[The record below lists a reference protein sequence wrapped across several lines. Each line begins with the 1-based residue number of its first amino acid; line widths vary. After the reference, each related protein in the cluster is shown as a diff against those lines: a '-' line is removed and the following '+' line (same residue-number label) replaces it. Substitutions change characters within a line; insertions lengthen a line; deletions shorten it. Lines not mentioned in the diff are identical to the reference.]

1 MYSLINYCFAFDIFF
16 RFLYIYTGISLCR
29 TVYLKQN
36 VKLCKCF
43 QPFLYSKVL
52 IFNFYLF
59 LDQEA
64 RGL

>member
-16 RFLYIYTGISLCR
+16 RFLYIYISLCR

-43 QPFLYSKVL
+43 QPVLYSKVL

>member
-16 RFLYIYTGISLCR
+16 QFLYIYISLCR

>member
-1 MYSLINYCFAFDIFF
+1 MYSLINYCFAFDIIF
-16 RFLYIYTGISLCR
+16 RFLYIYISLCR

>member
-16 RFLYIYTGISLCR
+16 RFLYIYISLCR

-36 VKLCKCF
+36 VKLCKYF